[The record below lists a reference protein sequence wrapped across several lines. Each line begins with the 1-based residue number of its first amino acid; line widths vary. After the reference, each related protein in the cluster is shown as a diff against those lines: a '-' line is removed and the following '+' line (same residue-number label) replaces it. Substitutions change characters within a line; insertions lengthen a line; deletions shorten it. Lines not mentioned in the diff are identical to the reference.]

1 MSERSDAGHEP
12 SRWSMDL
19 RGTTAPAL
27 VQIRRWASRTLTHVD
42 DAHLGDVLLVATEL
56 VTNAYDHG
64 EGPWQVRM
72 SHTRVPCRVRIEVDD
87 GSRDR
92 PVVATPSLD
101 RPGGR
106 GMQIVEKL
114 SDAWGV
120 LEHPVGKTVWA
131 EVPCSGV
138 DAAPRASSPG
148 TGPVRITDR

>member
-1 MSERSDAGHEP
+1 MSERSGAGDEP

-64 EGPWQVRM
+64 QGPLASPDEPHSGAMPGADRGRRRQPGSARRRHAVPRQ
-72 SHTRVPCRVRIEVDD
+72 TRWPRY
-87 GSRDR
+87 
-92 PVVATPSLD
+92 AN
-101 RPGGR
+101 R
-106 GMQIVEKL
+106 GKL

-120 LEHPVGKTVWA
+120 LENPVGKTVWA

-138 DAAPRASSPG
+138 DAAPLASSPG